1 MAATDDFMV
10 SRIGSNAPSLMLVDH
25 FESIRDINTSTKVAT
40 GIVTIEVN
48 HISELRRFSESPHVK
63 SANSPFKET
72 LIKILNKTLRK
83 I

>member
-25 FESIRDINTSTKVAT
+25 FESIRDINISTKVAT

-48 HISELRRFSESPHVK
+48 HISELRRFSGP
-63 SANSPFKET
+63 T
-72 LIKILNKTLRK
+72 M
-83 I
+83 